1 MDRPGMTERLRL
13 LEKKIVTPVAVRLAP
28 YVSALSLA
36 PALGAGAASWAV
48 SYFSPAS
55 VSAIF
60 NT

>member
-1 MDRPGMTERLRL
+1 MTERLRL